1 MPIAVPRHVKSGVFW
16 RNESLFGATAFCFI
30 LGTTGIGSCGK
41 VFGSRSWFGM
51 EGMEGCRWM
60 GLAFQIYAEYSMSSG
75 MEKRK
80 LHLGAN
86 GVELFTSSQL
96 RQLEEA

>member
-1 MPIAVPRHVKSGVFW
+1 MPIAVPRHVKSGVFG
-16 RNESLFGATAFCFI
+16 RNDVFCFI

-60 GLAFQIYAEYSMSSG
+60 GLAFQIYAEHSMSSG

-80 LHLGAN
+80 LHLGTN
-86 GVELFTSSQL
+86 GVELFT
-96 RQLEEA
+96 